1 MWVVSSVSG
10 LFYPKATWRG
20 YVYNDWNSPV
30 KGAKVQVKFGNT
42 IKGTTYTNAQGYF
55 SLSCY
60 SPYFPDSC
68 TLLFSKDGYTS
79 KSLITSVKVRGVVDV
94 GT

>member
-1 MWVVSSVSG
+1 
-10 LFYPKATWRG
+10 
-20 YVYNDWNSPV
+20 
-30 KGAKVQVKFGNT
+30 
-42 IKGTTYTNAQGYF
+42 F

-94 GT
+94 ATQYIYYVKRWAVVVRVEKYENYPYGALCSKINFY